1 MFTRPKKPAIHPN
14 MKTWWFLPVLVSV
27 GVAAS
32 YGCGG
37 SKPKGPDA
45 PEMVAS
51 GEESSEPATSGSA
64 ASGSVGLPA
73 NVGSFT
79 TTPAG
84 LDGVKW
90 GMSHSEVIRT
100 FTAPAGVIDHD
111 YDAQLKGLQPGVQM
125 NAVEAE
131 RDALKKGFERS
142 YIEFKD
148 VPTGLDSTGLRGEYS
163 YKNREA
169 ILTIDRPGKR
179 RIFFFIGDRLWK
191 IYDEVRF
198 DAKGTFG
205 ASYKDATTKLNEHL
219 GAPGKALAGDAA
231 KTAAFPT
238 MEWPGDATTH
248 FRLVDRS
255 SEKLVGVVLEEKGT
269 LGNLAQLRSNK
280 SDDPFALD
288 PSIASV
294 TKGGIS
300 DPNAAK
306 AMPSAS
312 TSTKPKKK

>member
-1 MFTRPKKPAIHPN
+1 
-14 MKTWWFLPVLVSV
+14 MKTWWTLPVLFSIGVLSV
-27 GVAAS
+27 

-37 SKPKGPDA
+37 GKPKGPSGPGLD
-45 PEMVAS
+45 PEATAEATAEETSPAS
-51 GEESSEPATSGSA
+51 SGQTPAQT
-64 ASGSVGLPA
+64 GLPA

-79 TTPAG
+79 VTPAG

-90 GMSHSEVIRT
+90 GMSHSDVVRT
-100 FTAPAGVIDHD
+100 FAAPAGIIDHD

-125 NAVEAE
+125 NAVESE
-131 RDALKKGFERS
+131 RDALKKAFERS

-148 VPTGLDSTGLRGEYS
+148 IPTGLDSSGLRSEYT

-169 ILTIDRPGKR
+169 ILTIERPGKR

-191 IYDEVRF
+191 IYDEVRL

-205 ASYKDATTKLNEHL
+205 ASYKDAVAKMNAHL
-219 GAPGKALAGDAA
+219 GAPGKAPAGDAA
-231 KTAAFPT
+231 KNLPFPT

-248 FRLVDRS
+248 YRLVDRG
-255 SEKLVGVVLEEKGT
+255 SEKMVCVVLEEKGT
-269 LGNLAQLRSNK
+269 LGNIAQLRSSK
-280 SDDPFALD
+280 SEDPFAID
-288 PSIASV
+288 PSISSV

-306 AMPSAS
+306 AAATAS
-312 TSTKPKKK
+312 STAKPKKK